1 LKSQMRRTTGTIC
14 GTELFSM
21 VSLNSLKRLQKPMS
35 LLGVG
40 GLAAMA
46 SVAMGVAQ
54 PASAA
59 TVSVQGIDAS
69 SILNNIVPSGPF
81 TPVMVGDTF
90 EIDFSNLFTTTPSN
104 FSVINDYSLQI
115 ANIGTGTLSFTDV
128 ELFVVGTI
136 DTNFFVDPMN
146 PNIVAFNDTV
156 SIWQQSS
163 IPGFAPQTGQGISD
177 FSVNGTGQNFGVGPA
192 FKSAN
197 FKLTGPNM
205 PVFGMAT
212 AGLINT
218 IPLDLS
224 SVGVQTFTGAK
235 IRGKL
240 SGYTGSNPL
249 FSAGL
254 GIFTDNNPV
263 NEPPNFVYGNAFSTP
278 VPGPMPLFGAAAAFG
293 WSRKLRR
300 RLSATKITS

>member
-1 LKSQMRRTTGTIC
+1 MT
-14 GTELFSM
+14 
-21 VSLNSLKRLQKPMS
+21 
-35 LLGVG
+35 LLSVG
-40 GLAAMA
+40 GLAAIA
-46 SVAMGVAQ
+46 SVGMGVAQ

-69 SILNNIVPSGPF
+69 SIINNIVPSGPF
-81 TPVMVGDTF
+81 TPVLVGDTF
-90 EIDFSNLFTTTPSN
+90 EIDFSNLFNTTPGS

-115 ANIGTGTLSFTDV
+115 ANIGTGTLSFSDV

-136 DTNFFVDPMN
+136 DANFFSDPGN
-146 PNIVAFNDTV
+146 PNVVAFNDTI
-156 SIWQQSS
+156 SIWQQTSD
-163 IPGFAPQTGQGISD
+163 PGFAPQTGQGISD
-177 FSVNGTGQNFGVGPA
+177 FSVNGAGQNFGVGTA

-197 FKLTGPNM
+197 FKLTGPNI
-205 PVFGMAT
+205 PAFGMAT

-224 SVGVQTFTGAK
+224 SVGVQTFTSAK

-240 SGYTGSNPL
+240 SGSTASNSL

-254 GIFTDNNPV
+254 GIFTTNSPTTA
-263 NEPPNFVYGNAFSTP
+263 PPNFVYGNAFSTP
-278 VPGPMPLFGAAAAFG
+278 VPGPLPLFGAAAAFG

-300 RLSATKITS
+300 RLGATATAA